1 MAQAPF
7 ESEERLKLYET
18 KVRPDLLREIGS
30 GQPLIP
36 QHFNLSED
44 QV

>member
-1 MAQAPF
+1 MVHAPF
-7 ESEERLKLYET
+7 KSGERLKLHEK
-18 KVRPDLLREIGS
+18 KVGPDLLRNIGT